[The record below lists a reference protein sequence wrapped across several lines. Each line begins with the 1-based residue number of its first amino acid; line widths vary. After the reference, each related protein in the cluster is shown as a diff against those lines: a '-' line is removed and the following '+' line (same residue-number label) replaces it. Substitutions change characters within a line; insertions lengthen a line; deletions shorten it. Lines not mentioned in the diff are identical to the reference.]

1 MVSAVFTKLKEIATM
16 TGSAVSSPLTSSLLG
31 TRSQHIIFHRQSS
44 ASILNIVVAICIHV
58 MNESLLGI
66 HMRMM
71 FLMLSRNYDK
81 VDDFGDMHEWS

>member
-1 MVSAVFTKLKEIATM
+1 
-16 TGSAVSSPLTSSLLG
+16 
-31 TRSQHIIFHRQSS
+31 
-44 ASILNIVVAICIHV
+44 